1 MLPLLMLSL
10 VSLLRPSSSY
20 ILSRVHLKA
29 ASAWRR
35 PVSQSAF
42 QNDVPVE
49 RHESASEYIDYGRP
63 ITVYIDPEIV
73 KFLELS
79 QYNRKIRLMLT
90 KTLAVSDLTER
101 KLRRHLE
108 NKVYELTGKEYV
120 LRYSIPGSIPK
131 RFETHE
137 EVVNVFRSL
146 QPLHLH
152 IEGTPGRF
160 PPPSYDYLV
169 DMNDPA
175 ESEHF
180 TMVSF
185 YRFNQIDD
193 PEGFSKTLFQLW
205 KPFKAFGRVYVAKV
219 GYGCVIY
226 GVYI

>member
-1 MLPLLMLSL
+1 MPPLLIMLSL
-10 VSLLRPSSSY
+10 VSLLRPSTSY
-20 ILSRVHLKA
+20 HRFNLRPSLG
-29 ASAWRR
+29 WRQ
-35 PVSQSAF
+35 PLSQSTLE
-42 QNDVPVE
+42 DDIPVE
-49 RHESASEYIDYGRP
+49 RQQSEAEFINYGRP

-101 KLRRHLE
+101 RIRRYVE
-108 NKVYELTGKEYV
+108 NKVYELTGKDYV
-120 LRYSIPGSIPK
+120 LRYSTPGSVPK
-131 RFETHE
+131 RFETHD

-160 PPPSYDYLV
+160 PPPTHDYLI

-175 ESEHF
+175 ESEYF

-185 YRFNQIDD
+185 YRFSQIDD
-193 PEGFSKTLFQLW
+193 PEEFSKTLFQLW
-205 KPFKAFGRVYVAKV
+205 KPFKVFGRVYVAKV
-219 GYGCVIY
+219 
-226 GVYI
+226 